1 MKAQKNQLIINTKK
15 KKKECK
21 WKGRKEKRQ
30 SEIKNHTKHFRLV
43 SNDDLLTHPP
53 TEPPPHD
60 LTTNNVAALTRLLVP
75 PPPLPMKC
83 HQKGLLYAIN
93 CCILLSNFFLLF
105 FCVSSCFIFFS
116 FFPRCVAYASSSAW
130 PRVFSGT
137 LSHMLSCPGQLDH
150 EQDPSQT

>member
-1 MKAQKNQLIINTKK
+1 MKAQKNQLIINTRKK
-15 KKKECK
+15 KNASERVGKKTAK
-21 WKGRKEKRQ
+21 WN
-30 SEIKNHTKHFRLV
+30 KNHTKHFRLV

-130 PRVFSGT
+130 PRVFRALWATCWVVLVNWPRTG
-137 LSHMLSCPGQLDH
+137 
-150 EQDPSQT
+150 PSQT